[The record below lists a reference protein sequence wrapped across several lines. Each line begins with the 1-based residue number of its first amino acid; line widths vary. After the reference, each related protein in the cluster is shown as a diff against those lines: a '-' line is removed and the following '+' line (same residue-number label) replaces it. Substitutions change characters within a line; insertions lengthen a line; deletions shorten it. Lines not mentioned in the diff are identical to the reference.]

1 MKKLLAVVGAAL
13 ASLALA
19 SFAADNAPLAG
30 QHLAQKDTS
39 KSEKADAKKADA
51 KKTGQKDAKKTELM
65 DINSAS
71 EKDLATLPG
80 IGEARAKAI
89 VKGRPYKGKDDL
101 VQKKIIPEKVYGEIK
116 EKIIAKQK

>member
-1 MKKLLAVVGAAL
+1 MKKLLALAAAAF

-30 QHLAQKDTS
+30 QHLAQKDTKKAEAKDTK
-39 KSEKADAKKADA
+39 KSESKKS
-51 KKTGQKDAKKTELM
+51 ELM

-71 EKDLATLPG
+71 EKELATLPG

-101 VQKKIIPEKVYGEIK
+101 VQKKIIPEKVYGDIK
-116 EKIIAKQK
+116 DKIIAKQK